1 MAGGKRVAAPEKRW
15 AEPKKETT
23 NNNTPKPKKEKTGS
37 GKGALIPLAVVA
49 ILAAAALAFCFY
61 VNSYD
66 KVFPGV
72 TAAGSVELGGLTREE
87 AVAELREALPGL
99 LEATTVE
106 VTLEGESLGTYTM
119 DDTGFAPQTDA
130 MAESA
135 YNLGRGGNFLQNG
148 FTYLKGLMGSG
159 ENIPL
164 TTDQDA
170 SALDSIISQL
180 AQQVDR
186 PAVDASYELSREG
199 LFATKHQD
207 GRALDQE
214 SLRQQLAQITLGE
227 AVQAECSVKTVPG
240 KSLDLTALASELNAE
255 ASPARYDKETGKVV
269 DGTVGVVVDVES
281 AKTVLDAAAEGER
294 IQLPA
299 QINYPEMTAQ
309 EMEAVLFKDL
319 LGTTTTN
326 VSGTSTRR
334 GNVKLAGEAVNGTIL
349 NSGDIFDYNKVV
361 GERTTARGYGAAAT
375 YVNGQTVD
383 TVGGGICQVSST
395 VYLAALLSN
404 LEITERYNHRFYPGY
419 ITLGMDATV
428 SWGGPEFRFKNNTDF
443 PIRIDVT
450 YANSKLTVSFYGTK
464 TDDTYV
470 KMTREV
476 LSTTGYETE
485 YVETDELE
493 YGTQKQKQS
502 GYTGYKV
509 KSYRNVYSGDG
520 KLISSTLEATSDY
533 KSRDEIILVGT
544 KNRPAA
550 PSTPTTPEPTTPPDS
565 GGQTTTPPTE
575 GGTTEGGTTEGG
587 TTEGGTGTEGGST
600 TDTEPPSWLQP
611 QS

>member
-15 AEPKKETT
+15 AEPKKKETKT
-23 NNNTPKPKKEKTGS
+23 KTPTSRKAKAGS
-37 GKGALIPLAVVA
+37 GKGLWIPLV
-49 ILAAAALAFCFY
+49 LAAVLAVAAGGFGFY
-61 VNSYD
+61 VDSYD

-72 TAAGSVELGGLTREE
+72 TAVGSVELGGLTREE
-87 AVAELREALPGL
+87 AVEKLQETVPGL
-99 LEATTVE
+99 LQATTVE

-119 DDTGFAPQTDA
+119 GDTGFAPQTDA

-135 YNLGRGGNFLQNG
+135 YAVGRDGNFIQNAV
-148 FTYLKGLMGSG
+148 TYLKGLTGAS

-164 TTDQDA
+164 STDQNTD
-170 SALDSIISQL
+170 ALDGIITQL
-180 AQQVDR
+180 AEKVDR
-186 PAVDASYELSREG
+186 PAVDAAYELSREG

-207 GRALDQE
+207 GRVLDQE
-214 SLRQQLAQITLGE
+214 ALRQQLAGITLGDT
-227 AVQAECSVKTVPG
+227 AQAECSVKTSPG
-240 KSLDLTALASELNAE
+240 KALDVAALAAELNAE
-255 ASPARYDKETGKVV
+255 ASPARYDKETGKVM
-269 DGTVGVVVDVES
+269 DGTVGVELDVES
-281 AKTVLDAAAEGER
+281 AKTVLDAAAAGER
-294 IQLPA
+294 VQLPA
-299 QINYPEMTAQ
+299 QINFPAVTAE
-309 EMEAVLFKDL
+309 EMEAALFKDL

-326 VSGTSTRR
+326 VSGTSARR
-334 GNVKLAGEAVNGTIL
+334 GNVKLAGAAVNGTIL
-349 NSGDIFDYNKVV
+349 NPGDIFDYNKVV

-395 VYLAALLSN
+395 VYLASLLSN
-404 LEITERYNHRFYPGY
+404 LEIVERYNHRFYPGY

-464 TDDTYV
+464 TDNTYV

-493 YGTQKQKQS
+493 YGTQKQQQS

-520 KLISSTLEATSDY
+520 KLISSTLEDTSDY
-533 KSRDEIILVGT
+533 KNRNEIILVGT
-544 KNRPAA
+544 KNRPTSSVTPA
-550 PSTPTTPEPTTPPDS
+550 PEQPTPEQPAPTPDA
-565 GGQTTTPPTE
+565 GGETTTPPTE
-575 GGTTEGGTTEGG
+575 ETPPAGGTTEGGTSTE
-587 TTEGGTGTEGGST
+587 TPPPA
-600 TDTEPPSWLQP
+600 DTEIPDWLKP
-611 QS
+611 TT